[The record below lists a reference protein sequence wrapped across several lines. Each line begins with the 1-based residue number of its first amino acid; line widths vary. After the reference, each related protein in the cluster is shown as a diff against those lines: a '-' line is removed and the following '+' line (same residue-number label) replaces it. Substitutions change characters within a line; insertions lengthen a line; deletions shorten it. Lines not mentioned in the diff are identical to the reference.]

1 MPEFYA
7 EPMKDMKT
15 CSLCKKTAKEKGKK
29 KLQTCRE
36 CHAISY
42 CSKECQVAD
51 WARHSWNCVP
61 VMVTEFPGKGRG
73 LVAARDI
80 EKGELIFK
88 DEPVITLATNAEGY
102 PEAGFMTSLKEQIA
116 SLPTEAKSQYDKLMT
131 RDDKNVYNLSRSD
144 FEVFK
149 LFLANSIRVHQKW
162 NGHNMLVMHL
172 NVALVNHSCV
182 PNARIVNVDGDR
194 DNCRELRAFKN
205 ICKGE
210 EITICYFDDV
220 KTFGCIQRKWKTALK
235 KNQGFD
241 CKCPVCLDQV
251 PVQEKTLKKLIEQH
265 NKLNPKPTDWKREA
279 GVWSRIVDLT
289 MELYIG
295 SPNEK
300 VWALDALARFAHLA
314 RDKVLLRK
322 AVDKLKQFAEDT
334 KLEDVHRF
342 YEDRERCMAQW
353 STEFSSNSAPKKR
366 EIDIFLSSLKD
377 VFYQYS

>member
-1 MPEFYA
+1 M
-7 EPMKDMKT
+7 
-15 CSLCKKTAKEKGKK
+15 S
-29 KLQTCRE
+29 
-36 CHAISY
+36 S
-42 CSKECQVAD
+42 
-51 WARHSWNCVP
+51 N
-61 VMVTEFPGKGRG
+61 
-73 LVAARDI
+73 
-80 EKGELIFK
+80 
-88 DEPVITLATNAEGY
+88 
-102 PEAGFMTSLKEQIA
+102 
-116 SLPTEAKSQYDKLMT
+116 DK
-131 RDDKNVYNLSRSD
+131 
-144 FEVFK
+144 EVFK
-149 LFLANSIRVHQKW
+149 KFWCNSKMYYDQEASGYVRT
-162 NGHNMLVMHL
+162 LHL
-172 NVALVNHSCV
+172 NIALVNHSCS
-182 PNARIVNVDGDR
+182 PNATNRNLKTLNQIQQKGKQDHNV
-194 DNCRELRAFKN
+194 ELRAIKD
-205 ICKGE
+205 IRKGE
-210 EITICYFDDV
+210 EITLCYV
-220 KTFGCIQRKWKTALK
+220 KGLEMFGSNLRKRRPAFK
-235 KNQGFD
+235 KDQGFD

-322 AVDKLKQFAEDT
+322 AVDKLKQFAEYT